1 MTNIFAFYSRRG
13 QMLTRLVV
21 LIAALFMAGTAG
33 SAQTATGRIILA
45 TVTDSRGQPV
55 TSLTEDDFV
64 VHEGGEPRE
73 VLSARLADYP
83 VVVLVDN
90 GGAGGADLD
99 AIRSAAGRFVA
110 RLGRGRAVAVGP
122 LADPA
127 MPLTSFEAERALVAS
142 ALDGLGPAPSD
153 ASLFVQA
160 IAHAAGAIRATEAPF
175 SAIGVFAAADLEA
188 PVPAAAAV
196 LTPVLAGRTAVH
208 VVARTT
214 APGRGAAAGT
224 LGDTMRVLSEQ
235 SRGQFTP
242 IYSGVSYQAALDR
255 LADRLAAEMI
265 VEFLVPPGVAAGGDV
280 KVGVRIPGARV
291 MGLGVSR

>member
-1 MTNIFAFYSRRG
+1 M
-13 QMLTRLVV
+13 MKRLIV
-21 LIAALFMAGTAG
+21 LIAALLMAGKTG

-45 TVTDSRGQPV
+45 AVTDSRGQPL

-90 GGAGGADLD
+90 GGAGGAGLN
-99 AIRSAAGRFVA
+99 AILSAAGRFVA

-122 LADPA
+122 LAEPA
-127 MPLTSFEAERALVAS
+127 MPLTSFEDERAVVAS
-142 ALDGLGPAPSD
+142 TLDGLGPAPSD
-153 ASLFVQA
+153 ANLFVQA
-160 IAHAAGAIRATEAPF
+160 IAHAAGVIRATEAPF
-175 SAIGVFAAADLEA
+175 SAVVVIAAADLEA
-188 PVPAAAAV
+188 PVPAAATV
-196 LTPVLAGRTAVH
+196 LTPVLSGRTAVH
-208 VVARTT
+208 VIARAT
-214 APGRGAAAGT
+214 APGRGAAVGS
-224 LGDTMRVLSEQ
+224 LGDTLRVLSEQ

-255 LADRLAAEMI
+255 LADRLAAEMM
-265 VEFLVPPGVAAGGDV
+265 VEFLVPPGAAVGDV

-291 MGLGVSR
+291 TGLGVSR